1 MRNKGIIVPFVDTVL
16 FLNILVQIFDTD
28 LKLDPMIRKL
38 LQHYFVNLSVMM
50 TKCVNNWYLQDGN
63 FIGSLM
69 LTPI

>member
-50 TKCVNNWYLQDGN
+50 TKCVNN
-63 FIGSLM
+63 
-69 LTPI
+69 